1 MYVCIIQPKAI
12 RESAVSLSPPL
23 IPLPTKP
30 PNPFVLYF
38 NLTLKGAETV
48 VKKGANDGQQML
60 MKYFANNYV

>member
-12 RESAVSLSPPL
+12 RESAVSPPPL

-48 VKKGANDGQQML
+48 AKKGANDGQQML